1 MKTSCNYI
9 LVYDFETGNLCNSK
23 CIAFENA
30 PCVEIAMVCI
40 DMKTLE
46 IVDELDRIFPYN
58 YKEDLIYSEQAT
70 AVHGITEQMQEELTT
85 PLKDIYKELKT
96 WFTKYKNPRQ
106 LCTLAGHNIGGQST
120 NGFDNPFLR
129 NFFTYMN
136 DDIDKYVK
144 YYIDTMHWAHISSL
158 EQENYQLGTCCQ
170 LAGIDL
176 VDAHRALNDTKANAH
191 YLISCI
197 KKLRGE
203 GQIIQKVEQKRYRD
217 SFQLC

>member
-70 AVHGITEQMQEELTT
+70 AVHGITEQMQEELAT

-106 LCTLAGHNIGGQST
+106 LCTLAGHNIV
-120 NGFDNPFLR
+120 GFDNPFMK
-129 NFFTYMN
+129 NFFAYMK
-136 DDIDKYVK
+136 DDIDNYVK
-144 YYIDTMHWAHISSL
+144 YYIDTMQIAHMAAL
-158 EQENYQLGTCCQ
+158 EQMNYQLGTCCQ

-176 VDAHRALNDTKANAH
+176 VDAHRALNDTKANAQ
-191 YLISCI
+191 LFISYV

-203 GQIIQKVEQKRYRD
+203 GQQSNVEKKEERYRE